1 MNDMEHCTE
10 KTERWPD
17 AFSKV
22 SPDKMDQFLIHTEVC
37 AFHARMLEAIE
48 KEALAGFCL
57 AQAFEGHGRVLEDPA
72 LSETI
77 KELDRR
83 NATFHQVAA
92 EREFPFNYIS
102 LTNCDEIISS
112 GGKFLDFESVHVS
125 KCELS
130 WRDVKA
136 GLQIWGV
143 ISEKPDVKIP
153 LGAYPLAGVRH
164 NGEEKLLPINDNY
177 VIGLRVSELG
187 NRTFQFVFRCV
198 EAKALAREKAMARR
212 LVEIENGETSEGPGF
227 GKSFWAPIVT
237 KIRNYGVVA
246 ASIFIRTPARS
257 QLAAGATIGLFL
269 ICASNTVHHLIGG
282 YETPMIVAATSNNR
296 ANGQQVEVSKTI
308 PEATTLMVDVR
319 GSEARAVTH
328 KVDTPARVVETRNQS
343 ERSQAAVV
351 KPDKPVMLTSNHS
364 SQPQANESTAVNQQ
378 QRWLFQTILKESAV
392 GGRNFILHSGSDSVL
407 QEKLFAEMRQR
418 DVPVFALQNNV
429 CFLKPQPFEVRWS
442 ITRDDKSVTVRAD
455 FIGNDGASESVEVSS
470 EGTCVDDAC
479 EKAVRSAVSNLLAV
493 MQGQTKD
500 AFGS

>member
-1 MNDMEHCTE
+1 MEHCTE

-22 SPDKMDQFLIHTEVC
+22 SPEKMDQFLIHTELC
-37 AFHARMLEAIE
+37 AFHARMLEAVE
-48 KEALAGFCL
+48 EETLAGFGL
-57 AQAFEGHGRVLEDPA
+57 AQAFAGHGRVLEDPA
-72 LSETI
+72 LSEKI

-83 NATFHQVAA
+83 KDILKQVAA

-164 NGEEKLLPINDNY
+164 NGEEKLLPVNDNY
-177 VIGLRVSELG
+177 VIGLRVLELG

-198 EAKALAREKAMARR
+198 EATALAREKAMARR
-212 LVEIENGETSEGPGF
+212 LAEIENEEPSESQDF
-227 GKSFWAPIVT
+227 GKSFLAPIVT

-246 ASIFIRTPARS
+246 ASAFIRTPVRS

-269 ICASNTVHHLIGG
+269 VCASNAVRYWIGG
-282 YETPMIVAATSNNR
+282 YETPVIVAATSNNG
-296 ANGQQVEVSKTI
+296 ANGQQVQVSKTI
-308 PEATTLMVDVR
+308 PEGKTLTVDVH
-319 GSEARAVTH
+319 GSQAPAVTH
-328 KVDTPARVVETRNQS
+328 RVDTPPRVVEARNQS
-343 ERSQAAVV
+343 EKAQATAV
-351 KPDKPVMLTSNHS
+351 KPDKPVMLTSNHR
-364 SQPQANESTAVNQQ
+364 SQAQASDRTAVNQQ

-418 DVPVFALQNNV
+418 DVSVVPLQTNV

-442 ITRDDKSVTVRAD
+442 IIRDDKSVTVRAD
-455 FIGNDGASESVEVSS
+455 FIGNDGISEAVEVSS

-479 EKAVRSAVSNLLAV
+479 DKAVRSAVSKLLAV
-493 MQGQTKD
+493 MQEQTKD